1 MTIGVKKINSNEEL
15 ELAFSIRR
23 EVFVEEQGVD
33 RAEEYDEFER
43 TATHFLA
50 EADGKAA
57 GTARWRKTDGGYK
70 LERFAVLK
78 AFRRKGVASA
88 LVGAV
93 LADLPAGAA
102 PVYLNAQ
109 LDARKL
115 YEKFGFRQEGEE
127 FPEAGIRHY
136 RMVLRADRGS
146 SEAGTG
152 GQPAY

>member
-1 MTIGVKKINSNEEL
+1 MQITVNKINGDEEL

-33 RAEEYDEFER
+33 RAEEYDEFEGVS
-43 TATHFLA
+43 THFLA
-50 EADGKAA
+50 RVDGEAA

-78 AFRRKGVASA
+78 AFRGKGVASA
-88 LVGAV
+88 LVREV
-93 LADLPAGAA
+93 LADLPAGAV

-127 FPEAGIRHY
+127 FLEAGIRHY
-136 RMVLRADRGS
+136 RMVLRADRDS
-146 SEAGTG
+146 SQAGAAG
-152 GQPAY
+152 RQAY